1 MKRNLTICLII
12 GIILALGP
20 IWGIIGRVVAM
31 ILCFINLSQSTPD
44 VESLAM
50 NITLSLYVT
59 VIGFIA
65 CPIGITIAVISG
77 IKLSKAS
84 KMSSLSQSISM
95 SNPSNPGL
103 RPTRSRE

>member
-1 MKRNLTICLII
+1 MKRNLTIWLII

-20 IWGIIGRVVAM
+20 IWGIIGHVVGM

-50 NITLSLYVT
+50 NISLALYIT
-59 VIGFIA
+59 VIGVIA
-65 CPIGITIAVISG
+65 CPIGIAIAIISG
-77 IKLSKAS
+77 IKLSKVL